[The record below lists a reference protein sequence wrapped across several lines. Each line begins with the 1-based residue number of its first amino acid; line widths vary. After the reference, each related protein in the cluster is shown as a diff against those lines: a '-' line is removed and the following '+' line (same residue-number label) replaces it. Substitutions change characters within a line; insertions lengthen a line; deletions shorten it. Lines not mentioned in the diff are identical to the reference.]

1 MPTNHRAGTRIEARE
16 ISIRLAGR
24 NVINSLSIGL
34 RSGELVGVM
43 GPNGAG
49 KSTLLRALGGLVR
62 TEGEIRLVSD
72 GTDSPDP
79 HRRRALS
86 AYVPQWP
93 LFTWPLSVLRIVAS
107 GRRPFWPSLA
117 AGLRRDD
124 RDAAERAMKR
134 MHLDHLATRPAT
146 QLSRGETARMQI
158 ARAMARETPVLLAD
172 EPTAGL
178 DPAHQVALMR
188 GLRGLADEG
197 HVVVVALH
205 DLGLAARWCTR
216 LVLLDHGAIAVD
228 GTPGAVLKQKNLADV
243 FGVRAYLGN
252 AGGGPVV
259 ELLDTVE
266 NK

>member
-86 AYVPQWP
+86 AMPTP
-93 LFTWPLSVLRIVAS
+93 
-107 GRRPFWPSLA
+107 
-117 AGLRRDD
+117 
-124 RDAAERAMKR
+124 AEI
-134 MHLDHLATRPAT
+134 
-146 QLSRGETARMQI
+146 E
-158 ARAMARETPVLLAD
+158 
-172 EPTAGL
+172 
-178 DPAHQVALMR
+178 
-188 GLRGLADEG
+188 
-197 HVVVVALH
+197 
-205 DLGLAARWCTR
+205 
-216 LVLLDHGAIAVD
+216 
-228 GTPGAVLKQKNLADV
+228 
-243 FGVRAYLGN
+243 
-252 AGGGPVV
+252 V
-259 ELLDTVE
+259 ELCAVP
-266 NK
+266 NGS

>member
-1 MPTNHRAGTRIEARE
+1 
-16 ISIRLAGR
+16 
-24 NVINSLSIGL
+24 
-34 RSGELVGVM
+34 
-43 GPNGAG
+43 
-49 KSTLLRALGGLVR
+49 
-62 TEGEIRLVSD
+62 
-72 GTDSPDP
+72 
-79 HRRRALS
+79 
-86 AYVPQWP
+86 
-93 LFTWPLSVLRIVAS
+93 
-107 GRRPFWPSLA
+107 
-117 AGLRRDD
+117 
-124 RDAAERAMKR
+124 
-134 MHLDHLATRPAT
+134 
-146 QLSRGETARMQI
+146 MQI